1 MVISTGGLNGS
12 NKQSVVQMG
21 GVFLMR
27 AKRERGGLTMQLS
40 KSVNVLGVKYK
51 VKLQSRL
58 IENDESLLGMTD
70 FPNDTIWLRKG
81 MDMQRTQQTLIH
93 ELVHAMLYEVG
104 NDDYNSENLV
114 NPLGNILYQVIKDN
128 KLIK

>member
-1 MVISTGGLNGS
+1 
-12 NKQSVVQMG
+12 
-21 GVFLMR
+21 
-27 AKRERGGLTMQLS
+27 MQLP

-81 MDMQRTQQTLIH
+81 MDVQRTQQTLIH

-114 NPLGNILYQVIKDN
+114 NPLGNVMYQVIKDN
-128 KLIK
+128 DLKVK